1 MTMLNICLGLHDSF
15 CILSGNLMEF
25 YIEGALAGALRPGQ
39 Q

>member
-25 YIEGALAGALRPGQ
+25 YIEDIQ
-39 Q
+39 WV